1 MFKRVK
7 EILIAPK
14 TEWTAIEG
22 ENTPYMKLFMS
33 YVLPLSFIPAIAAFI
48 GYGIIGTRFMGVH
61 FHSIGFGIRQA
72 VVQWV
77 AMVAGVFLT
86 AAIINLLADSFGAK
100 KNYDRAF
107 ALVAY
112 SYTPMFLAGIFLLLP
127 SLSWLAMLAGLYG
140 LYILYLGMKPMMGV
154 SDEKNT
160 VYFIISLVATIVVTG
175 VLMAILGSILL
186 RGAMTVGGF

>member
-1 MFKRVK
+1 MFNRVK

-14 TEWTAIEG
+14 KEWAVIEG
-22 ENTPYMKLFMS
+22 ENTPYMKLFMG
-33 YVLPLSFIPAIAAFI
+33 YVLPLSLIPAIAAFI
-48 GYGIIGTRFMGVH
+48 GYGLIGVSFMGAR

-77 AMVAGVFLT
+77 SMVAGIFLI
-86 AAIINLLADSFGAK
+86 AVIVNLLADSFGAK

-112 SYTPMFLAGIFLLLP
+112 SYTPMFVAGIFLLLP

-140 LYILYLGMKPMMGV
+140 LYLLYLGMKPMMGAP
-154 SDEKNT
+154 DDKNT
-160 VYFIISLVATIVVTG
+160 VYFIVSLVTTIVVMG
-175 VLMAILGSILL
+175 VLSVVLASILVGSAMM
-186 RGAMTVGGF
+186 RGGL